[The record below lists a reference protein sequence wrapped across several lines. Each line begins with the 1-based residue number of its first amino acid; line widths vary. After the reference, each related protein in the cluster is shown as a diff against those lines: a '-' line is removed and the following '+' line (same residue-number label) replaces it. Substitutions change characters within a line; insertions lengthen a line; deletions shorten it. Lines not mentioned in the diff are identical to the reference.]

1 MTSSPKI
8 PFKSPNPNE
17 EEALSPHSG
26 GVDEGREWD
35 LTPLMNRPDQKGSLS
50 SIRGESMPEFT
61 TGEEFE
67 TTPKVKV
74 IYGDHETEV
83 NVPLS
88 LDQLLSIARGWGI
101 RRFVT
106 DPPLT
111 RDDFPI
117 NESMTLTL
125 IPRDKEA

>member
-1 MTSSPKI
+1 
-8 PFKSPNPNE
+8 
-17 EEALSPHSG
+17 
-26 GVDEGREWD
+26 
-35 LTPLMNRPDQKGSLS
+35 
-50 SIRGESMPEFT
+50 MPEFT